1 MKSACITTCAF
12 FVRNIV
18 LLFSMKQFKK
28 YLRWTWIVLILIA
41 VTLFLI
47 YPNSFTAE
55 SLKTILNDNSSLIL
69 LAFIV
74 LSCIRAL
81 FFLPSTLFVLM
92 GTVLYPDEPVFVLI
106 VSMIGIL
113 IGASLV
119 YKAASIL
126 TPEQLF
132 RGKNLTRM
140 QGVRSK
146 MEKYGFSIVLLWSFF
161 PAVPTDLI
169 CYVAGTIK
177 MSFWKFI
184 LAVFLGE
191 IILVSI
197 YIWSGK
203 SIIELLF

>member
-1 MKSACITTCAF
+1 
-12 FVRNIV
+12 
-18 LLFSMKQFKK
+18 MKQFKK
-28 YLRWTWIVLILIA
+28 YLRWTWIVLILIT

-47 YPNSFTAE
+47 YPDSFTAD
-55 SLKTILNDNSSLIL
+55 SLKAVLNDNSSLIL

-119 YKAASIL
+119 YKVASIL

-132 RGKNLTRM
+132 RGKDLTRM
-140 QGVRSK
+140 EGIRSK

-169 CYVAGTIK
+169 CYAAGTIK

-191 IILVSI
+191 IVLVSI

-203 SIIELLF
+203 SFIELLF

>member
-92 GTVLYPDEPVFVLI
+92 GTVLYPDEPVFVF
-106 VSMIGIL
+106 V
-113 IGASLV
+113 
-119 YKAASIL
+119 
-126 TPEQLF
+126 
-132 RGKNLTRM
+132 
-140 QGVRSK
+140 
-146 MEKYGFSIVLLWSFF
+146 
-161 PAVPTDLI
+161 TDDM
-169 CYVAGTIK
+169 VTN
-177 MSFWKFI
+177 
-184 LAVFLGE
+184 
-191 IILVSI
+191 
-197 YIWSGK
+197 
-203 SIIELLF
+203 

>member
-1 MKSACITTCAF
+1 MKSACINTCAF

-28 YLRWTWIVLILIA
+28 YLRWTWIVLILIT

-47 YPNSFTAE
+47 YPESFTAE
-55 SLKTILNDNSSLIL
+55 SLKTILHDNSSLIL
-69 LAFIV
+69 LSFIV

-81 FFLPSTLFVLM
+81 FFLPSTLFVIM

-140 QGVRSK
+140 EGVRSK

-197 YIWSGK
+197 YVWSGK

>member
-1 MKSACITTCAF
+1 MLIT
-12 FVRNIV
+12 
-18 LLFSMKQFKK
+18 L
-28 YLRWTWIVLILIA
+28 
-41 VTLFLI
+41 TLFLI
-47 YPNSFTAE
+47 YPDSFTAG
-55 SLKTILNDNSSLIL
+55 SLKAVLNNNSSFIL
-69 LAFIV
+69 LVFIV
-74 LSCIRAL
+74 LSCIRAM

-92 GTVLYPDEPVFVLI
+92 GTLLYPDEPVFVLI
-106 VSMIGIL
+106 ISIIGIL

-119 YKAASIL
+119 YKTASTL
-126 TPEQLF
+126 VPEELF
-132 RGKNLTRM
+132 RGKNLARLE
-140 QGVRSK
+140 GVRGK

-169 CYVAGTIK
+169 CYAAGTIK

-191 IILVSI
+191 IVLVSI

>member
-1 MKSACITTCAF
+1 MDLDSSDINNGNVVF
-12 FVRNIV
+12 N
-18 LLFSMKQFKK
+18 
-28 YLRWTWIVLILIA
+28 
-41 VTLFLI
+41 

-55 SLKTILNDNSSLIL
+55 SLKTVLHHNSSLIL
-69 LAFIV
+69 LTFIV
-74 LSCIRAL
+74 LSFIRAL

-92 GTVLYPDEPVFVLI
+92 GAVLYPDEPVFVLI

-119 YKAASIL
+119 YQAASIL

-140 QGVRSK
+140 EGVRSK

-191 IILVSI
+191 IVLVSI
-197 YIWSGK
+197 YIRSGK

>member
-1 MKSACITTCAF
+1 
-12 FVRNIV
+12 
-18 LLFSMKQFKK
+18 MKQFKK
-28 YLRWTWIVLILIA
+28 YLRWTWIVLIVLA

-47 YPNSFTAE
+47 YPDSFTAE
-55 SLKTILNDNSSLIL
+55 SLKSAFNNNGSLIMS
-69 LAFIV
+69 AFIV

-92 GTVLYPDEPVFVLI
+92 GTVLYPEDPVFVLI
-106 VSMIGIL
+106 ISMIGIL

-126 TPEQLF
+126 TPEQLLS
-132 RGKNLTRM
+132 GKNLTRM
-140 QGVRSK
+140 EGVHSK
-146 MEKYGFSIVLLWSFF
+146 MEKYGFSVVLLWSFF

-191 IILVSI
+191 VVLVSI

>member
-1 MKSACITTCAF
+1 ME
-12 FVRNIV
+12 R
-18 LLFSMKQFKK
+18 FKK
-28 YLRWTWIVLILIA
+28 YLRWTWIVLILIT
-41 VTLFLI
+41 VVLFLI
-47 YPNSFTAE
+47 YPDSFTADR
-55 SLKTILNDNSSLIL
+55 LKTQLHDNSSLIL
-69 LAFIV
+69 LVFIA

-92 GTVLYPDEPVFVLI
+92 GTVLYPEDPVFVLI
-106 VSMIGIL
+106 VSMVGIV

-132 RGKNLTRM
+132 KDKNLARIK
-140 QGVRSK
+140 GVRRK
-146 MEKYGFSIVLLWSFF
+146 MDKYGFSIVLLWSFF

-177 MSFWKFI
+177 MAFWKFI
-184 LAVFLGE
+184 FAVFLGE

-197 YIWSGK
+197 YIWTGK

>member
-55 SLKTILNDNSSLIL
+55 SLKTVLNDNSSLIL
-69 LAFIV
+69 LAFLM

-81 FFLPSTLFVLM
+81 FFLPSTLFVIM

-140 QGVRSK
+140 EGVRSK

-197 YIWSGK
+197 YVWSGK

>member
-1 MKSACITTCAF
+1 MKSACVTTCAF

-28 YLRWTWIVLILIA
+28 YLRWTWIVLILIT

-47 YPNSFTAE
+47 YPDSFTAE
-55 SLKTILNDNSSLIL
+55 SLKTVFNNNSSLIL
-69 LAFIV
+69 LAFIL

-140 QGVRSK
+140 EGVRSK

-191 IILVSI
+191 IVLVGI

>member
-1 MKSACITTCAF
+1 
-12 FVRNIV
+12 
-18 LLFSMKQFKK
+18 MKQFKK
-28 YLRWTWIVLILIA
+28 YLRWTWIVLILIT

-47 YPNSFTAE
+47 YPDSFTAE
-55 SLKTILNDNSSLIL
+55 SLKTVFNNNSSLIL
-69 LAFIV
+69 LSFIV

-92 GTVLYPDEPVFVLI
+92 GTVLYPAEPVFVLI

-140 QGVRSK
+140 EGVRSK

-191 IILVSI
+191 IVLVGI

>member
-1 MKSACITTCAF
+1 
-12 FVRNIV
+12 
-18 LLFSMKQFKK
+18 MKQFKK
-28 YLRWTWIVLILIA
+28 YLRWTWIVLILIT

-55 SLKTILNDNSSLIL
+55 SLKAVLNDNSSLIM
-69 LAFIV
+69 LAFTL

-92 GTVLYPDEPVFVLI
+92 GTLLYPEEPVFVLI
-106 VSMIGIL
+106 VSMVGIL

-119 YKAASIL
+119 YKAAFIL

-132 RGKNLTRM
+132 SGKNLTRM
-140 QGVRSK
+140 EGVRRK
-146 MEKYGFSIVLLWSFF
+146 MDSYGFSIVLLWSFF

-169 CYVAGTIK
+169 CYVAGSIK

-191 IILVSI
+191 IVLVSI
-197 YIWSGK
+197 YIWTGK

>member
-1 MKSACITTCAF
+1 MD
-12 FVRNIV
+12 
-18 LLFSMKQFKK
+18 QFKK
-28 YLRWTWIVLILIA
+28 YLRWTWIALILIT

-55 SLKTILNDNSSLIL
+55 SLKTVLHHNSSLIL
-69 LAFIV
+69 LTFIV
-74 LSCIRAL
+74 LSFIRAL

-92 GTVLYPDEPVFVLI
+92 GAVLYPDEPVFVLI

-132 RGKNLTRM
+132 SGKNLTRIE
-140 QGVRSK
+140 GVRSK
-146 MEKYGFSIVLLWSFF
+146 MDEYGFSIVLLWSFF

-177 MSFWKFI
+177 MAFWKFI

-191 IILVSI
+191 IVLVSI
-197 YIWSGK
+197 YIWTGK

>member
-1 MKSACITTCAF
+1 MD
-12 FVRNIV
+12 
-18 LLFSMKQFKK
+18 QFKK
-28 YLRWTWIVLILIA
+28 YLRWTWIALILIT

-47 YPNSFTAE
+47 YPNSFTSE
-55 SLKTILNDNSSLIL
+55 ILKTVLHNNSSLIL
-69 LAFIV
+69 LTFIV

-140 QGVRSK
+140 EGVRSK

-169 CYVAGTIK
+169 CYAAGTIK
-177 MSFWKFI
+177 MAFWKFI
-184 LAVFLGE
+184 FAVFLGE
-191 IILVSI
+191 IVLVSI
-197 YIWSGK
+197 YIWTGK

>member
-132 RGKNLTRM
+132 SGKNLTRM
-140 QGVRSK
+140 EGVRSK

>member
-47 YPNSFTAE
+47 YPNSFTAD

-140 QGVRSK
+140 EGVRSK

>member
-1 MKSACITTCAF
+1 MKSACVNTCAF

-18 LLFSMKQFKK
+18 LLFSMKRFKK
-28 YLRWTWIVLILIA
+28 YLRWTWIVLILIT

-47 YPNSFTAE
+47 YPDSFTAD
-55 SLKTILNDNSSLIL
+55 SLKTVLHDNSSLIL
-69 LAFIV
+69 LAFIA

-92 GTVLYPDEPVFVLI
+92 GTVLYPDDPVFVLI

-140 QGVRSK
+140 EGVHNK
-146 MEKYGFSIVLLWSFF
+146 MDKYGFSIVLFWSFF

-177 MSFWKFI
+177 MAFWKFI

-191 IILVSI
+191 IVLVSI
-197 YIWSGK
+197 YIWTGK

>member
-1 MKSACITTCAF
+1 MKSACVTTCAF

-28 YLRWTWIVLILIA
+28 YLRWTWIVLILIT

-47 YPNSFTAE
+47 YPDSFTAE
-55 SLKTILNDNSSLIL
+55 SLKTVFNNNSSLIL
-69 LAFIV
+69 LAFIL

-140 QGVRSK
+140 EGVRSK

-191 IILVSI
+191 IVLVSI

>member
-1 MKSACITTCAF
+1 
-12 FVRNIV
+12 
-18 LLFSMKQFKK
+18 
-28 YLRWTWIVLILIA
+28 
-41 VTLFLI
+41 
-47 YPNSFTAE
+47 
-55 SLKTILNDNSSLIL
+55 
-69 LAFIV
+69 
-74 LSCIRAL
+74 
-81 FFLPSTLFVLM
+81 M

-132 RGKNLTRM
+132 SGKNLTRM
-140 QGVRSK
+140 EGVRSK
-146 MEKYGFSIVLLWSFF
+146 MEKYGFSIALLWSFF

-169 CYVAGTIK
+169 CYVAGTIT

>member
-132 RGKNLTRM
+132 RGRNLTRM
-140 QGVRSK
+140 EGVRSK

>member
-1 MKSACITTCAF
+1 
-12 FVRNIV
+12 
-18 LLFSMKQFKK
+18 MKQFKK
-28 YLRWTWIVLILIA
+28 YLRWTWITLILIT
-41 VTLFLI
+41 VTFFLI
-47 YPNSFTAE
+47 YPDSLTAE
-55 SLKTILNDNSSLIL
+55 CLKTLLHDNSSLIL
-69 LAFIV
+69 IVFIA

-92 GTVLYPDEPVFVLI
+92 GTVLYPVDPVFVLI

-113 IGASLV
+113 IGATLV
-119 YKAASIL
+119 YKAAAIL

-132 RGKNLTRM
+132 KGKNLTRM
-140 QGVRSK
+140 EGVRRK
-146 MEKYGFSIVLLWSFF
+146 MDKYGFSIVLLWSFF

-177 MSFWKFI
+177 MTFWKFI
-184 LAVFLGE
+184 FAVFLGE

-197 YIWSGK
+197 YIWTGK

>member
-140 QGVRSK
+140 EGVRSK

>member
-28 YLRWTWIVLILIA
+28 YLRWAWIVLILIT

-47 YPNSFTAE
+47 YPDSFTAD

-92 GTVLYPDEPVFVLI
+92 GTVLYPDEPVFVLF

-132 RGKNLTRM
+132 SGKNLTRM
-140 QGVRSK
+140 EGVRSK

-191 IILVSI
+191 IVLVSI

>member
-92 GTVLYPDEPVFVLI
+92 GTVLYPDEPVFVLF

-132 RGKNLTRM
+132 SGKNLTRM
-140 QGVRSK
+140 EGVRSK

-191 IILVSI
+191 IVLVSI

>member
-1 MKSACITTCAF
+1 
-12 FVRNIV
+12 
-18 LLFSMKQFKK
+18 
-28 YLRWTWIVLILIA
+28 
-41 VTLFLI
+41 
-47 YPNSFTAE
+47 
-55 SLKTILNDNSSLIL
+55 
-69 LAFIV
+69 
-74 LSCIRAL
+74 
-81 FFLPSTLFVLM
+81 M
-92 GTVLYPDEPVFVLI
+92 GTVLYPEDPVFVLI
-106 VSMIGIL
+106 VSMVGIV

-132 RGKNLTRM
+132 KDKNIARIK
-140 QGVRSK
+140 GVRRK
-146 MEKYGFSIVLLWSFF
+146 MDKYGFSIVLLWSFF

-177 MSFWKFI
+177 MAFWKFI

-197 YIWSGK
+197 YIWTGK

>member
-1 MKSACITTCAF
+1 
-12 FVRNIV
+12 
-18 LLFSMKQFKK
+18 MKQFKK
-28 YLRWTWIVLILIA
+28 YLRWTWVALILIA
-41 VTLFLI
+41 VTLFLF
-47 YPNSFTAE
+47 YPDSFTAE
-55 SLKTILNDNSSLIL
+55 SLKAILNDNSTLIL

-119 YKAASIL
+119 YRAASIL

-140 QGVRSK
+140 EGVRSK

>member
-191 IILVSI
+191 IVLVGI

>member
-1 MKSACITTCAF
+1 
-12 FVRNIV
+12 
-18 LLFSMKQFKK
+18 MKQFKK
-28 YLRWTWIVLILIA
+28 YLRWTWITLILIT
-41 VTLFLI
+41 VTFFLI
-47 YPNSFTAE
+47 FPDSFTAE
-55 SLKTILNDNSSLIL
+55 SLKTLLHENSSLIL
-69 LAFIV
+69 IVFIA

-92 GTVLYPDEPVFVLI
+92 GTVLYPVDPVFVLI

-113 IGASLV
+113 IGATLV
-119 YKAASIL
+119 YKAAAIF

-132 RGKNLTRM
+132 KGKNLTRM
-140 QGVRSK
+140 EGVRRK
-146 MEKYGFSIVLLWSFF
+146 MDKYGFSIVLLWSFF

-177 MSFWKFI
+177 MAFWKFI
-184 LAVFLGE
+184 FAVFLGE

-197 YIWSGK
+197 YIWTGK

>member
-1 MKSACITTCAF
+1 
-12 FVRNIV
+12 
-18 LLFSMKQFKK
+18 MKQFKK
-28 YLRWTWIVLILIA
+28 YLRWTWITLILIT
-41 VTLFLI
+41 VTFFLI
-47 YPNSFTAE
+47 YPDSFTAE
-55 SLKTILNDNSSLIL
+55 SLKTLLHENSSLIL
-69 LAFIV
+69 IVFIA

-92 GTVLYPDEPVFVLI
+92 GTVLYPDDPVFVLI

-113 IGASLV
+113 IGATLV
-119 YKAASIL
+119 YKAAAIL

-132 RGKNLTRM
+132 KGKNLTRM
-140 QGVRSK
+140 EGVRRK
-146 MEKYGFSIVLLWSFF
+146 MDKYGFSIVLLWSFF

-177 MSFWKFI
+177 MTFWKFI
-184 LAVFLGE
+184 FAVFLGE

-197 YIWSGK
+197 YIWTGK

>member
-1 MKSACITTCAF
+1 
-12 FVRNIV
+12 VRNIV

-47 YPNSFTAE
+47 YPDSFTAE
-55 SLKTILNDNSSLIL
+55 SLKTVLNNNSSLIL